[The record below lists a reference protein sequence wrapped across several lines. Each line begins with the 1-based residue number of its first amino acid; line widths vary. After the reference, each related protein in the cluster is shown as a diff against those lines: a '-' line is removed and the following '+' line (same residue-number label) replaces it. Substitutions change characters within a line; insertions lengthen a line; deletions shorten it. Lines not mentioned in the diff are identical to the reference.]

1 VAGVPSLRP
10 ARRHSTAHWHSA
22 QAAQAQL
29 CCAVLWLC
37 GAGRPG
43 VRPPLPLPALPLLLY
58 WPQAAASYR
67 AGFWRLGQPF
77 RIPLWPLILIEDA
90 GSPDLRSTVCMRM
103 QPCIAARPARRRPGC
118 TPVLRDGA
126 ELLGLCACCR
136 IAQPRPAPP
145 ASAHL
150 ISSVLP
156 AAQHPSCPRPAGRA
170 RSTRA
175 RRGRPWL
182 LQGRIYGGELQQLS
196 SCCRIAQPCP
206 APACLS
212 TPHFLCTARCT
223 APQLPPPSW

>member
-118 TPVLRDGA
+118 SPPVLRDGA

-136 IAQPRPAPP
+136 IAQPPP
-145 ASAHL
+145 
-150 ISSVLP
+150 
-156 AAQHPSCPRPAGRA
+156 
-170 RSTRA
+170 T
-175 RRGRPWL
+175 
-182 LQGRIYGGELQQLS
+182 
-196 SCCRIAQPCP
+196 
-206 APACLS
+206 PACLS
-212 TPHFLCTARCT
+212 TPIFLCTARPAAPRGAPAGLLEHAALKHAT
-223 APQLPPPSW
+223 AGRGCCRDTSMAPNC